1 MCLKSVYL
9 SMHIFFKNK
18 FKIKTMKKLGLILI
32 MAAASFSSYAQSSY
46 KEDLE
51 VVQSV
56 YGKSKSDLVK
66 QYMNLS
72 DAQAAAFTKVYDD
85 YEVARKAL
93 GQTKFKLLNDYAANY
108 ETLTDAKAD
117 ELAKATLK
125 NHVDYEKLYSKT
137 YNQAKKAIGSINA
150 AKFIQLE
157 VYLQTIIR
165 SEILEAIP
173 FIGEMD
179 KTKVM

>member
-1 MCLKSVYL
+1 MFKIS
-9 SMHIFFKNK
+9 IFEYAYIFKNK

-56 YGKSKSDLVK
+56 YGKSKSELVK

-72 DAQAAAFTKVYDD
+72 DAQAAAFTKVYD
-85 YEVARKAL
+85 
-93 GQTKFKLLNDYAANY
+93 NY

-137 YNQAKKAIGSINA
+137 YNQAKKAIGPINA

-179 KTKVM
+179 KSKVQ

>member
-1 MCLKSVYL
+1 MHNYLETNLK
-9 SMHIFFKNK
+9 IE
-18 FKIKTMKKLGLILI
+18 TMKKLSLIFI
-32 MAAASFSSYAQSSY
+32 MALAAFSSYAQSSF
-46 KEDLE
+46 KEDVDVL
-51 VVQSV
+51 QSL

-72 DAQAAAFTKVYDD
+72 DAQSAAFTKVYDD
-85 YEVARKAL
+85 YEVQRKAL
-93 GQTKFKLLNDYAANY
+93 GQTKFQLINDYAANY

-125 NHVDYEKLYSKT
+125 NHIEYEKLYNKT
-137 YNQAKKAIGSINA
+137 YGKAKKAIGSINA

-173 FIGEMD
+173 FIGELD
-179 KTKVM
+179 KSKVQ

>member
-1 MCLKSVYL
+1 
-9 SMHIFFKNK
+9 
-18 FKIKTMKKLGLILI
+18 MKKSILILI
-32 MAAASFSSYAQSSY
+32 AAIASFSSYAQSSY

-51 VVQSV
+51 VVQSI
-56 YGKSKSDLVK
+56 YGKSKSELVK

-72 DAQAAAFTKVYDD
+72 DAQAVAFTKVYDD
-85 YEVARKAL
+85 YEAKRKAL
-93 GQTKFKLLNDYAANY
+93 GQTKFQLINDYAANY

-117 ELAKATLK
+117 ELAKGTLK

-137 YNQAKKAIGSINA
+137 YGQAKKAIGAINA

-173 FIGEMD
+173 FIGELD
-179 KTKVM
+179 KNKVQ